1 VFGDIVVT
9 YERMQEVEFS
19 FFTLPDSGAFITH
32 APRRLSEALALVY
45 PFQREVWPALIF
57 TVLITGPI
65 LYFMIVIPE
74 WLLERRQKGRRGR
87 RHHRKPYYNIIYI
100 REITM
105 AARTRKAVSINSRA
119 AAGAGELNRQ
129 RRQLKRDGLFA
140 RCVWFTCHIFLRQCS
155 YPNPQ
160 ARNSNSFKTQL
171 SPSPLALLFLFS
183 LRTQPPTSLTT
194 IIPFDS
200 FQSSSGCQPLMSSAI
215 CIQPNS
221 RHN

>member
-1 VFGDIVVT
+1 LIISRLHTPATRPKEADFVFGDIVVT

-74 WLLERRQKGRRGR
+74 WLLERRQKGRGR
-87 RHHRKPYYNIIYI
+87 RHRKPFYNIIYI
-100 REITM
+100 KEITK
-105 AARTRKAVSINSRA
+105 ATRTTTKAVSINHRA
-119 AAGAGELNRQ
+119 AAAAEAGK
-129 RRQLKRDGLFA
+129 LKRDGLFG

-171 SPSPLALLFLFS
+171 P
-183 LRTQPPTSLTT
+183 
-194 IIPFDS
+194 
-200 FQSSSGCQPLMSSAI
+200 SSSSSSSFSYRLPHSHTFSA
-215 CIQPNS
+215 
-221 RHN
+221 R